1 MIVILAWKTALAPA
15 PSSIPR
21 LDASSLCTHA
31 NTAQSHTRHIHT
43 HTHAL
48 STYLPMFLAGHLAQ
62 VHFLFAVA
70 RGGGHR
76 NRGRRA
82 VSYCRCGW
90 RGRGCVSTMLACSQR
105 THTHTHTHY
114 VYRPCQRPRLFTY
127 HQEGWTC
134 PRREKEK
141 RSSSR
146 AGLSCYLRAACPL
159 PGPQWQPAPHHH
171 HCSAWCCC
179 S

>member
-1 MIVILAWKTALAPA
+1 VDCRRQSHTMIVILAWKTALAPA

-105 THTHTHTHY
+105 THTHTHTHTHTL
-114 VYRPCQRPRLFTY
+114 RL
-127 HQEGWTC
+127 
-134 PRREKEK
+134 
-141 RSSSR
+141 SS
-146 AGLSCYLRAACPL
+146 L
-159 PGPQWQPAPHHH
+159 PAPTLVHLP
-171 HCSAWCCC
+171 SGGLDLPT